1 MRVLVLAGTE
11 EDSDDERGIASSEE
25 AGSNLIE
32 KLRRCECRTC
42 SNGVTW
48 LSILGGG
55 FNEKPHEFLMKQ
67 CLCEKTEQPDL
78 NISVDKRACKLHD
91 WECGMGTCNNC
102 SIASRLPWD
111 CPVFNSNTDKV
122 NVWVWE
128 KNEGDSGERTKK
140 VKKRISDLIKDCR
153 AALEAYIPHKVHAD
167 YLNRQRS
174 AHILILCIRV
184 VIMTIK
190 FSQFDYKKIYYVE
203 KWTSIILINTLY

>member
-1 MRVLVLAGTE
+1 
-11 EDSDDERGIASSEE
+11 
-25 AGSNLIE
+25 
-32 KLRRCECRTC
+32 
-42 SNGVTW
+42 
-48 LSILGGG
+48 
-55 FNEKPHEFLMKQ
+55 
-67 CLCEKTEQPDL
+67 
-78 NISVDKRACKLHD
+78 
-91 WECGMGTCNNC
+91 MG
-102 SIASRLPWD
+102 A
-111 CPVFNSNTDKV
+111 
-122 NVWVWE
+122 
-128 KNEGDSGERTKK
+128 GERTKK

>member
-1 MRVLVLAGTE
+1 MFHSNCVHSETRASCVDPIDAACYDLCRSLAHYCQKHARDPNFLETNLDEEFNIDATPYFYPSRYGTE
-11 EDSDDERGIASSEE
+11 EDSDDESGIASSEE
-25 AGSNLIE
+25 AGLNLIE

-55 FNEKPHEFLMKQ
+55 FNEKPHEFFTKQ

-78 NISVDKRACKLHD
+78 DISVDKRACKLHD

-122 NVWVWE
+122 NVWIWE
-128 KNEGDSGERTKK
+128 RAKEQ
-140 VKKRISDLIKDCR
+140 KR
-153 AALEAYIPHKVHAD
+153 
-167 YLNRQRS
+167 
-174 AHILILCIRV
+174 
-184 VIMTIK
+184 
-190 FSQFDYKKIYYVE
+190 
-203 KWTSIILINTLY
+203 